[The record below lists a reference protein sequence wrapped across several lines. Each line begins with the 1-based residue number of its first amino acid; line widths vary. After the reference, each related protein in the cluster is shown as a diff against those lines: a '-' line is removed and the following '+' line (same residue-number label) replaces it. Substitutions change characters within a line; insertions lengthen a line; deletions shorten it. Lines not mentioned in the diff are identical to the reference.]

1 MKQIIF
7 ALTAVIITSCSGQE
21 KEFSQDAK
29 SQKLVDQAGAEI
41 TFDSILKK
49 HKGKTVLIE
58 VWASWCG
65 DCVKAM
71 PMLKETQA
79 ANTDVDYIFIS
90 MDKTAEKWKEGIAKH
105 DLKGEHYWTADGMKG
120 AFGKSID
127 LDWIPRYIILDKNG
141 DVVIYRAIEKDFEK
155 INATL
160 KSKTSEK

>member
-7 ALTAVIITSCSGQE
+7 ALTAVIITSCNGQE
-21 KEFSQDAK
+21 KQFSQDVK
-29 SQKLVDQAGAEI
+29 SQKLIDQAGAEI
-41 TFDSILKK
+41 AFDSILKK

-79 ANTDVDYIFIS
+79 ANPEVDYIFIS

-120 AFGKSID
+120 AFGKSIE